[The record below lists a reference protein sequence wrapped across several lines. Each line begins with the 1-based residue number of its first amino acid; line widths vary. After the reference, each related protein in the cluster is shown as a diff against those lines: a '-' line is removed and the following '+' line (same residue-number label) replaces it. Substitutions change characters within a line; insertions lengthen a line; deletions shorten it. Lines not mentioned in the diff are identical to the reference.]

1 MPELAKALTE
11 PPNARGVA
19 HLIQLLTKLNSLMPD
34 VAKALTKPPNARGV
48 AHLRQLL
55 TKPLTKQPNARA
67 ETAPN

>member
-1 MPELAKALTE
+1 MPEL
-11 PPNARGVA
+11 
-19 HLIQLLTKLNSLMPD
+19 
-34 VAKALTKPPNARGV
+34 AKALTKPPNARGV